1 MGRVKSLKAGT
12 RVHILESDC
21 VGNRVRARVRVE
33 NEMLG
38 GWITTQRG
46 NEHFVREVNLK
57 FEKFI
62 KSSDVSREKSAPRR
76 DSPARGRSRASRSK
90 SPAPRGG
97 SPGRSS
103 PRAKSRQRYDVVRML
118 E

>member
-46 NEHFVREVNLK
+46 NEQFVQEVSLK

-62 KSSDVSREKSAPRR
+62 RSSDVYREPRR

-103 PRAKSRQRYDVVRML
+103 PRAKSRQR
-118 E
+118 